1 MFLCQ
6 REEIFGNFPELC
18 FFMLIDVVL
27 FLLCKSI
34 NEESPSSPGIQ
45 DDCAVATGFSLSS
58 PETMTGD
65 KDKEEIKQLQEEGDE
80 YDAPAFLRR
89 KRG

>member
-6 REEIFGNFPELC
+6 REDIFGSFLELC

-45 DDCAVATGFSLSS
+45 DDCAVATGFSLSGS
-58 PETMTGD
+58 RNSLLDYTTS
-65 KDKEEIKQLQEEGDE
+65 EIGID
-80 YDAPAFLRR
+80 PASF
-89 KRG
+89 GTPNSFC